1 MLTPCHFDNC
11 NEVGCFVRLT
21 NSYCLVGQASSHSI
35 YSLFESSLSEHVPVI
50 SCSVSSTNLVGRL
63 TVGNKNGLLVPST
76 ITDQELLQI
85 RNSIPDKIKIRKVD
99 DRISALGNC
108 IACNDHIA
116 LIHPEFEKESEEII
130 ADVLGVETFRT
141 TIGKNALVGSYCVF
155 NNKVSRIFLFSKFFS
170 ILVIFQIFDCF
181 REVFSIH

>member
-21 NSYCLVGQASSHSI
+21 NSYCLIGQATSHSM
-35 YSLFESSLSEHVPVI
+35 YSLFESALGEQIPVV
-50 SCSVSSTNLVGRL
+50 SCKISSTNLVGRL
-63 TVGNKNGLLVPST
+63 CVGNKNGLLVPST
-76 ITDQELLQI
+76 ISDSELMTI
-85 RNSIPDKIKIRKVD
+85 RNSLPDTVRIRKVD

-116 LIHPEFEKESEEII
+116 LIHPEFERESEEII

-141 TIGKNALVGSYCVF
+141 TIGKNPLVGSYCVF
-155 NNKVSRIFLFSKFFS
+155 NNKVRKDS
-170 ILVIFQIFDCF
+170 QN
-181 REVFSIH
+181 

>member
-11 NEVGCFVRLT
+11 NEVGCFARLT
-21 NSYCLVGQASSHSI
+21 NSYCLVGQSTSHTAF
-35 YSLFESSLSEHVPVI
+35 SLFDNALREQIPVI
-50 SCSVSSTNLVGRL
+50 SCTVSSTNLVGRL

-76 ITDQELLQI
+76 ITDQELMQI
-85 RNSIPDKIKIRKVD
+85 RNSIPDAVKIRKID

-130 ADVLGVETFRT
+130 ADILGVETFRT
-141 TIGKNALVGSYCVF
+141 TVGKNALVGSYCVF
-155 NNKVSRIFLFSKFFS
+155 NNKVSKNIFSQKFP
-170 ILVIFQIFDCF
+170 IFPDC
-181 REVFSIH
+181 